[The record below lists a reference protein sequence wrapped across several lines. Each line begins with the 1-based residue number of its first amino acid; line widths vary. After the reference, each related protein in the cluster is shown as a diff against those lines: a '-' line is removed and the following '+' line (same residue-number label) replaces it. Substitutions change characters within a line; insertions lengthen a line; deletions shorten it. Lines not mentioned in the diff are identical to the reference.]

1 MLVVWRLLLVP
12 VSVARPEVCSE
23 AGLVACTA
31 LLTRALDK
39 HDLGFVRTEA
49 ELDGLCGD
57 LLRGIACVRS
67 FVANCSSAETRASF
81 QLTASGALRTSSQLC
96 TPRSDLRK
104 GGDNI
109 TLHTFPFF
117 RHIENQPGKCLR
129 FPEPLELLPRDRPE
143 RARVCRGL
151 PQHHERGGGGQQ
163 QQRQQPGRA
172 VLVSIPLFQRTVVLT
187 VDCVSLCSAATR
199 GSCPAR
205 CGTWRWCR
213 CAGRAPC
220 SSYSATSTPT
230 SAARCWS
237 DRAQQLLS

>member
-23 AGLVACTA
+23 AGLAACTA

-49 ELDGLCGD
+49 GLDGLCGD

-109 TLHTFPFF
+109 TLHTFT
-117 RHIENQPGKCLR
+117 HIEN
-129 FPEPLELLPRDRPE
+129 
-143 RARVCRGL
+143 
-151 PQHHERGGGGQQ
+151 
-163 QQRQQPGRA
+163 
-172 VLVSIPLFQRTVVLT
+172 
-187 VDCVSLCSAATR
+187 
-199 GSCPAR
+199 
-205 CGTWRWCR
+205 
-213 CAGRAPC
+213 
-220 SSYSATSTPT
+220 
-230 SAARCWS
+230 
-237 DRAQQLLS
+237 